1 MHFDKFDSD
10 CASLHEVSVM
20 LQQALGRKRGDVQG
34 QQKHVRKSDEDEE
47 DGEHVRA
54 RIRTNAH

>member
-1 MHFDKFDSD
+1 MHFGKFDSD
-10 CASLHEVSVM
+10 CDSLNEVSVM
-20 LQQALGRKRGDVQG
+20 LQQTLGRKGGDVQ
-34 QQKHVRKSDEDEE
+34 EE